1 MRARPAFINEISIST
16 NNRCMSV
23 DMPIQLGRAAQELRT
38 RLKLSLRDA
47 ATELG
52 ISYVHLCKVENGKA
66 SLSPE
71 TIERF
76 HEAWGIDLYM
86 YAVAFHSDERSSP
99 KSLRAPL
106 KALAEGW
113 KHHIELLL
121 RERSLE
127 VDL

>member
-1 MRARPAFINEISIST
+1 
-16 NNRCMSV
+16 
-23 DMPIQLGRAAQELRT
+23 MPINLGIAAKELRN

-47 ATELG
+47 AVELG
-52 ISYVHLCKVENGKA
+52 ISYVHLCNVENGKA

-86 YAVAFHSDERSSP
+86 YALAFHGDDRDTP
-99 KSLRAPL
+99 MALRAPV

-113 KHHIELLL
+113 KKHIETLL
-121 RERSLE
+121 RERDQESPSCLTSAE
-127 VDL
+127 